1 MDCYFESSC
10 SFFFGAKNETAQLAS
25 ELNQSRGL
33 WRLYHVP
40 RWQRGAKWI
49 PRETETETERKRK
62 QDAWDAWR
70 NGPGL
75 ENSQFLYNL
84 LPISQCLHHVFASFY
99 SPRFN
104 LHHFTVL
111 FQRSYRVTGEPKDTF
126 ALQGHEPSHRATHP
140 AERLQSRR
148 FSTKSTSVKK
158 TMMFL

>member
-1 MDCYFESSC
+1 MDCYFESAC
-10 SFFFGAKNETAQLAS
+10 SIFFWRQERDSTAGIGAEPEPRPVEA
-25 ELNQSRGL
+25 
-33 WRLYHVP
+33 VP
-40 RWQRGAKWI
+40 RASV
-49 PRETETETERKRK
+49 TERCKMDTTRNRNRNRKKEKARCLRCLAKR
-62 QDAWDAWR
+62 AR
-70 NGPGL
+70 FGEFPI
-75 ENSQFLYNL
+75 FNL
-84 LPISQCLHHVFASFY
+84 LPISQCLHHAFASFY

-158 TMMFL
+158 Q